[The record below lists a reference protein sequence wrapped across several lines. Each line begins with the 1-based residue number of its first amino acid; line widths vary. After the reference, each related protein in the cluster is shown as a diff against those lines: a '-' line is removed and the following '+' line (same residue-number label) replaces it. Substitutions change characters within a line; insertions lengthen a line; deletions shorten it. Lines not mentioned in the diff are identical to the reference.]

1 MPGEKSEIPKS
12 NAFWVLESVIL
23 FYYPKNY
30 YVTGFLAC
38 SRLGVDKKKNFNLKK
53 KLLGPKVDRTLD
65 SRTLDSR
72 DEAGLAPEL
81 SMG

>member
-1 MPGEKSEIPKS
+1 LPGEKSEIPKS

-38 SRLGVDKKKNFNLKK
+38 SRLGVDKKLLNRISRKYQQDYNLVH
-53 KLLGPKVDRTLD
+53 LTI
-65 SRTLDSR
+65 SANQ
-72 DEAGLAPEL
+72 AG
-81 SMG
+81 S